1 MSSKVGVWESA
12 GGESEG
18 RATPPPPAELLLLL
32 LCWWFKE
39 QFCRDLSKDAVIVAM
54 FGVAIFLFLFLY
66 FFVSPPP
73 IPPKS

>member
-1 MSSKVGVWESA
+1 MRSKVGVAETA

-18 RATPPPPAELLLLL
+18 CAAPTPPPLAVL

-54 FGVAIFLFLFLY
+54 FGVAIFSFL
-66 FFVSPPP
+66 
-73 IPPKS
+73 KK